1 MSILN
6 TYFSSIKISYLNI
19 KMEYQKIAK
28 HEKSSNLN
36 TNEMKN
42 KKEDLKDNIINKY

>member
-19 KMEYQKIAK
+19 KKECQKIAK

-36 TNEMKN
+36 TNVMNN
-42 KKEDLKDNIINKY
+42 KKENLKDDLINKY